1 MADEAAEYEL
11 RCRAVRL
18 RQQGMPFAQV
28 LAAVGRGRV
37 WLSKWLQRFREAGWV
52 GLHTRT
58 RAPKRRPKS
67 MSARVVAKVLALR
80 AELQAHRTRASRF
93 AGIGA
98 EAIRLELARR
108 RVRPLPGLRTIERI
122 LKQHRLSGHE
132 SPRRKGGGE
141 PYPTPRAREPADLQ
155 QTDLVGPRHLRGP
168 KGVTRFYSFHTVA
181 LVGRGAATSQA
192 RHKSAEALCAHFVHA
207 WGWLGLPRIS
217 QMDNEMAASG
227 GGRHPYA
234 FSLVMRLHL
243 LLGVHLL
250 FIPEAE
256 PGRNAHIESFNDLWQ
271 ERVLRHPC
279 PDLAAL
285 KRIDR
290 AFLRYYHFDK
300 PHRALQ
306 VESHATRYPGQ
317 WLELHRGQLP
327 DLPEGFDLRAYRDSQ
342 GRLKLPLARGRVSF
356 IRKVD
361 DQGNIRVNAHPYFVG
376 KRKARQYVIA
386 TVYTH
391 RRLLVIKHERR
402 TLKHF
407 PFPLHET
414 LVAPLVLA
422 SPRRPDQS

>member
-1 MADEAAEYEL
+1 
-11 RCRAVRL
+11 
-18 RQQGMPFAQV
+18 
-28 LAAVGRGRV
+28 LASVGRGEY
-37 WLSKWLQRFREAGWV
+37 WLSKWLRRFREAGWA
-52 GLHTRT
+52 GLQAQP
-58 RAPKRRPKS
+58 RAPKRRPRS
-67 MSARVVAKVLALR
+67 MPPTVVAKVLALR

-98 EAIRLELARR
+98 EAIRLELTRR

-122 LKQHRLSGHE
+122 LKQHGRSAAE
-132 SPRRKGGGE
+132 PSPRKGGGE
-141 PYPTPRAREPADLQ
+141 PYPCPPARDPGDLQ

-168 KGVTRFYSFHTVA
+168 KGVTRFYSFHSVA

-227 GGRHPYA
+227 GGRHAYA

-250 FIPEAE
+250 FIPEGE

-271 ERVLRHPC
+271 ERVLRHACADP
-279 PDLAAL
+279 AAL
-285 KRIDR
+285 RRIDR

-306 VESHATRYPGQ
+306 VDSDATRYPGQ
-317 WLELHRGQLP
+317 WLELHRSQLR
-327 DLPEGFDLRAYRDSQ
+327 DLPEDFDLRAYRDSQ

-356 IRKVD
+356 IRQVD
-361 DQGNIRVNAHPYFVG
+361 DQGYLRVNAQAYFVG
-376 KRKARQYVIA
+376 KRQARHYLTA

-391 RRLLVIKHERR
+391 RQLLVIKQARR
-402 TLKHF
+402 VLKRFAH
-407 PFPLHET
+407 PDSRQHLRP
-414 LVAPLVLA
+414 AR
-422 SPRRPDQS
+422 PRFVRLT